1 MNTHHRNEF
10 ALIFFGN
17 ILLVGLIAAGV
28 QGISNPVAIVRLLL
42 GLIYVLYIPGYV
54 LQLFLFPR
62 KEELDPTERIALSF
76 ALSGVII
83 PPIAMILNWSPWG
96 IRLWPIVF
104 SLSVIILA
112 SMIGATIRQ
121 KRLHLDEGIEL
132 KPRPGL
138 RKWWAEQERGNRVVY
153 VILTVVLTTA
163 FLTAFSI
170 LLTPKPAES
179 ITEFYI
185 LGQEGLAEDYPRE
198 VIMGQVLTIT
208 TGITNREGNT
218 STYNIQII
226 NDDSVIGQAG
236 PIILE
241 NNTTWEQPVVFS
253 VPTVGDDQQITFIL
267 NREGHPSPYRS
278 LQIWINVK
286 AAQAP

>member
-1 MNTHHRNEF
+1 MNTHYRHEF

-17 ILLVGLIAAGV
+17 ILLVGLIASGV

-42 GLIYVLYIPGYV
+42 GLIYVLYIPGYA

-83 PPIAMILNWSPWG
+83 PPLVLILNWSPWG
-96 IRLWPIVF
+96 IRLWPIVI

-121 KRLHLDEGIEL
+121 RRLHLDEGTEP

-179 ITEFYI
+179 FTEFYI

-218 STYNIQII
+218 STYNIQIMSD
-226 NDDSVIGQAG
+226 NQVIGQAG

-241 NNTTWEQPVVFS
+241 NNATWEQPVEFS
-253 VPTVGDDQQITFIL
+253 LSTVGDDQQITFIL
-267 NREGHPSPYRS
+267 NREGQPSPYRS
-278 LQIWINVK
+278 LQLWINVK